1 MKKATA
7 LFAGSLI
14 ALLATGPSFAQTSA
28 TTGDNNTTSSAP
40 SNSAAPA
47 KKPSMFSMP
56 HRVTGEVVAADPAAN
71 TLTVKDSKGKEYA
84 FSADSD
90 AATRLGDLRVGDRV
104 KVDYKKSK
112 GQMVATKIVEAK
124 ESARATK

>member
-28 TTGDNNTTSSAP
+28 TTGDNTTSSAP

-71 TLTVKDSKGKEYA
+71 TLTVKDSKGKEYM
-84 FSADSD
+84 FNTDSK
-90 AATRLGDLRVGDRV
+90 AAPGLADLRVGDRV

-112 GQMVATKIVEAK
+112 GQMVATKIK
-124 ESARATK
+124 EEKTSARATK

>member
-7 LFAGSLI
+7 LFAGSLV
-14 ALLATGPSFAQTSA
+14 ALLATGPSFAQSSA
-28 TTGDNNTTSSAP
+28 TTGDTTTSAP

-124 ESARATK
+124 ESSRATK

>member
-1 MKKATA
+1 MKKVTA
-7 LFAGSLI
+7 LFAGSLV
-14 ALLATGPSFAQTSA
+14 ALLATGPSFAQSRA
-28 TTGDNNTTSSAP
+28 TTGDTTTSQEP

-124 ESARATK
+124 ESSRATK